1 MRAPW
6 FKDFHINLQVLAHFY
21 RGELARANVWR
32 QRMDATTHW
41 AVVSTMAIISL
52 AYSTPEASMLL
63 LPFCCVLLYLLLHI
77 EARRYRYF
85 DVWRMRVRM
94 LEVHLMVP
102 ALLQG
107 QDLAEGNWRET
118 LCNDLLAPHYKMS
131 RIEALGRR
139 LQRTY
144 IWLFLIVLG
153 TLVAAGLQSRTRREN
168 GHRFL
173 FVRLWSG
180 ICLRCSGARIRGR
193 LLPLPFFDSGDRR
206 TATGYGNPSQ
216 GAFATALADLIGH
229 FLREPALK
237 LSRSFLASGR
247 SQFPQVSGPVVPLR
261 SCVLPEAEC

>member
-1 MRAPW
+1 MNQSNSDAADSPREPRGESTLVQRFPAS
-6 FKDFHINLQVLAHFY
+6 NLQVLAHFY

-52 AYSTPEASMLL
+52 AYSTPDASILL

-153 TLVAAGLQSRTRREN
+153 TWLLLGFNRMPEGAMGWGSFVSVFGQGPISGGWVMAFVGVFYLYLMCILVVAGPRQDTEIRRKEPSRQ
-168 GHRFL
+168 H
-173 FVRLWSG
+173 WP
-180 ICLRCSGARIRGR
+180 I
-193 LLPLPFFDSGDRR
+193 
-206 TATGYGNPSQ
+206 
-216 GAFATALADLIGH
+216 
-229 FLREPALK
+229 
-237 LSRSFLASGR
+237 
-247 SQFPQVSGPVVPLR
+247 
-261 SCVLPEAEC
+261 

>member
-1 MRAPW
+1 MNDSNHEPNMDPGVDGSSAAGDSALVQRFPAS
-6 FKDFHINLQVLAHFY
+6 NLQVLAHFY
-21 RGELARANVWR
+21 RGELSRANVWR

-52 AYSTPEASMLL
+52 AYSNSDASILL

-107 QDLAEGNWRET
+107 QALAEGNWRET
-118 LCNDLLAPHYKMS
+118 LCNDLLAPNYKMS

-153 TLVAAGLQSRTRREN
+153 TWFLLGLGRAGDNALNMEIFGGGDIPGIVVVGFMALFYTYIFAILIMAGPRQDTEIRRKEPSRT
-168 GHRFL
+168 H
-173 FVRLWSG
+173 WP
-180 ICLRCSGARIRGR
+180 I
-193 LLPLPFFDSGDRR
+193 
-206 TATGYGNPSQ
+206 
-216 GAFATALADLIGH
+216 
-229 FLREPALK
+229 
-237 LSRSFLASGR
+237 
-247 SQFPQVSGPVVPLR
+247 
-261 SCVLPEAEC
+261 

>member
-1 MRAPW
+1 MNQSSPDEADSAEELKVESTLVQRFPAT
-6 FKDFHINLQVLAHFY
+6 NLQVLAHFY

-52 AYSTPEASMLL
+52 AYSNQEASVLL

-118 LCNDLLAPHYKMS
+118 LCNDLLAPNYKMS

-153 TLVAAGLQSRTRREN
+153 T
-168 GHRFL
+168 
-173 FVRLWSG
+173 W
-180 ICLRCSGARIRGR
+180 
-193 LLPLPFFDSGDRR
+193 LLLGFNR
-206 TATGYGNPSQ
+206 
-216 GAFATALADLIGH
+216 AD
-229 FLREPALK
+229 P
-237 LSRSFLASGR
+237 
-247 SQFPQVSGPVVPLR
+247 VSGMNIRVFGQGPIPGMAVVGGMILFYLYLSVILIIAGPR
-261 SCVLPEAEC
+261 QDTEIRRKEPSRQHWPI

>member
-1 MRAPW
+1 MNQSDNKENGSSGESTGESTLVQRFPAS
-6 FKDFHINLQVLAHFY
+6 NLQVLAHFY

-153 TLVAAGLQSRTRREN
+153 TWLLLGFNHRMDF
-168 GHRFL
+168 GHGS
-173 FVRLWSG
+173 V
-180 ICLRCSGARIRGR
+180 SGAAVLGFMGVFYLYLFSILVIAGPRQDTEIRR
-193 LLPLPFFDSGDRR
+193 KE
-206 TATGYGNPSQ
+206 PSRQ
-216 GAFATALADLIGH
+216 HWPI
-229 FLREPALK
+229 
-237 LSRSFLASGR
+237 
-247 SQFPQVSGPVVPLR
+247 
-261 SCVLPEAEC
+261 

>member
-1 MRAPW
+1 MNQLNPGAADSAPGSKGESTLVQR
-6 FKDFHINLQVLAHFY
+6 FPASNLQVLAHFY

-52 AYSTPEASMLL
+52 AYSNQEASILL

-118 LCNDLLAPHYKMS
+118 LCNDLLAPSYKMS

-144 IWLFLIVLG
+144 MWLFLII
-153 TLVAAGLQSRTRREN
+153 T
-168 GHRFL
+168 
-173 FVRLWSG
+173 
-180 ICLRCSGARIRGR
+180 
-193 LLPLPFFDSGDRR
+193 
-206 TATGYGNPSQ
+206 
-216 GAFATALADLIGH
+216 
-229 FLREPALK
+229 
-237 LSRSFLASGR
+237 
-247 SQFPQVSGPVVPLR
+247 LR
-261 SCVLPEAEC
+261 SSNY

>member
-1 MRAPW
+1 MNQSSPDGADSLEGAKVESTLVQRFPAT
-6 FKDFHINLQVLAHFY
+6 NLQVLAHFY

-52 AYSTPEASMLL
+52 AYSNQDASILL

-118 LCNDLLAPHYKMS
+118 LCNDLLAPNYKMS

-153 TLVAAGLQSRTRREN
+153 TWLLLGFNRMEN
-168 GHRFL
+168 GIDLHVFGQGQI
-173 FVRLWSG
+173 SG
-180 ICLRCSGARIRGR
+180 IAVIGGMTLFFLYLSAILVIAGPRQDTEIRR
-193 LLPLPFFDSGDRR
+193 KE
-206 TATGYGNPSQ
+206 A
-216 GAFATALADLIGH
+216 
-229 FLREPALK
+229 
-237 LSRSFLASGR
+237 SR
-247 SQFPQVSGPVVPLR
+247 QHWPI
-261 SCVLPEAEC
+261 